1 MVDLLANDFAS
12 QPVVFLEYNVNSPP
26 PKRYDRWWAA
36 FGGSTA
42 YYPMVMVNSGHQVKS
57 GYTADLYNIYKGMV
71 DAELAR
77 APLADIE
84 AYSWRVD
91 NHVKFSGQMTNRSGQ
106 TLSTVRNDATLHALV
121 YEDAHVGVT
130 NRFVRAVV
138 SQPISADLLS
148 GSSISFDLETPDL
161 TGVNWTKLHML
172 VLADYRPNGSS
183 GAYDMLQAALTISP
197 TSCAYTIS
205 PTSSLFSSSGNTG
218 MVTVT
223 TSSSSCSWTAV
234 SNAPWITITAGSTG
248 TGNGTVSYS
257 VSDNTAGR
265 TRRGTMTIGGK
276 TFTVTQK
283 GDQKLGLPW
292 LLLLLGN

>member
-57 GYTADLYNIYKGMV
+57 GYTTDLYNIYKGMV

-106 TLSTVRNDATLHALV
+106 TLSTARNDATLHALV

-138 SQPISADLLS
+138 SQP
-148 GSSISFDLETPDL
+148 
-161 TGVNWTKLHML
+161 
-172 VLADYRPNGSS
+172 
-183 GAYDMLQAALTISP
+183 
-197 TSCAYTIS
+197 IS

-234 SNAPWITITAGSTG
+234 SNAPLITITAGSTG